1 MPATPHATDDRR
13 TVLDRLRARLA
24 RLEAPPARVARP
36 PVPLAPAIDCALP
49 WRGLCRSALH
59 EIVAA
64 DAGAGVAFACLVAA
78 RAGSAV
84 AWIATRP
91 DPCPAGLRAWGV
103 DPAGLLVVRAPAEDL
118 LWAAE
123 ECFRSK
129 ALDAVLLFTPALS
142 LAASRRLHLAAEEG
156 GCTGLILQH
165 DAEGYAPSAA
175 RSRWRV
181 SPLPGAPGPA
191 HLMPAP
197 RWRLEL
203 LRARGGDPAAWTVQ
217 WDEARHTL
225 LVEDPADG

>member
-24 RLEAPPARVARP
+24 RLETPPARPALSP
-36 PVPLAPAIDCALP
+36 LPLAPAIDRALP
-49 WRGLCRSALH
+49 WRGLCRGALH

-64 DAGAGVAFACLVAA
+64 DEGAGVAFACLIAA
-78 RAGSAV
+78 RAGPAV

-91 DPCPAGLRAWGV
+91 DPCPAGLRAWGI
-103 DPAGLLVVRAPAEDL
+103 DPAGLLVVRARPEDL

-123 ECFRSK
+123 ECFRNK
-129 ALDAVLLFTPALS
+129 ALDAVLLFAPALS
-142 LAASRRLHLAAEEG
+142 LTTSRRLHLAAEES
-156 GCTGLILQH
+156 GCTGLILQQ
-165 DAEGYAPSAA
+165 DIEGRAPSAA

-181 SPLPGAPGPA
+181 SPLPGAAGPA

-217 WDEARHTL
+217 WDEARRAL
-225 LVEDPADG
+225 LVEGRADG